1 MSGWAVAMR
10 AYPSTF
16 GILHFIGIGGI
27 GMSGIAEVMHNL
39 GYRVQGS
46 DMAVNANV
54 RRLQELGVDV
64 SIGHEGGHVGA
75 AAAVVISSAV
85 PADNIEV
92 QVARTRGLPLVARSE
107 MLAELM
113 RMKTCIAVGGTHGKT
128 TTTSMISALLD
139 VAEMDPTV
147 INGGIINAYG
157 TNARLGGG
165 DWMVVEADESDGSFL
180 RLPSAIAVVTNI
192 DREHLDYYKSFEELR
207 GAFRRFVENIP
218 FYGIGVLCFDDEEVR
233 ALADKVGGRRLLS
246 YGLEEGASI
255 RGTNLKLNNLGSSF
269 DVEIR
274 GSSRIEEKVLQDVH
288 LNMPGAHNVRN
299 ALAMISIAS
308 ELGLSE
314 EVMRKAL
321 GGFRGVKRRFTLV
334 EEIDGVR
341 IIDDYGHHPVEIGA
355 VLQTAKQIC
364 DGRVI
369 AIVQPHRFSRLKALF
384 KQFCNCFNDADMV
397 FVADVYSA
405 GEQPLEGI
413 NRDALVEGILSA
425 GHSNVA
431 PILSPDSLPGLI
443 RKICNAGDMVVFLG
457 AGTVTTWANDLPQM
471 MRRPEH
477 SGGCG

>member
-1 MSGWAVAMR
+1 MR
-10 AYPSTF
+10 AYPLAF
-16 GILHFIGIGGI
+16 GVLHFIGIGGI

-46 DMAVNANV
+46 DLAANANV
-54 RRLQELGVDV
+54 RRLQDLGVDV
-64 SIGHEGGHVGA
+64 SIGHERGNLGF

-85 PADNIEV
+85 PADNVEV
-92 QVARTRGLPLVARSE
+92 QAAQTRGLPLVSRSE

-128 TTTSMISALLD
+128 TTTSMVSALLD

-180 RLPSAIAVVTNI
+180 HLPSAIAVVTNI

-207 GAFRRFVENIP
+207 SAFRKFVENVP
-218 FYGIGVLCFDDEEVR
+218 FYGIGVLCSDDEEVR
-233 ALADKVGGRRLLS
+233 ALVDKVSGRRLLT
-246 YGLEEGASI
+246 YGLEEGALI
-255 RGTNLKLNNLGSSF
+255 RGSNLKLNNLDSSF

-274 GSSRIEEKVLQDVH
+274 GGSRMEEKTFQDVR

-299 ALAMISIAS
+299 ALAMISIGC

-314 EVMRKAL
+314 EVMRRAL

-334 EEIDGVR
+334 DEIDGIR
-341 IIDDYGHHPVEIGA
+341 IIDDYGHHPAEIGA

-369 AIVQPHRFSRLKALF
+369 AIVQPHRFSRLKSLF
-384 KQFCNCFNDADMV
+384 KQFCNCFDDADMV
-397 FVADVYSA
+397 FVADVYPA

-413 NRDALVEGILSA
+413 NRDALVEGILAS
-425 GHSNVA
+425 GHSNVG
-431 PILSPDSLPGLI
+431 PILSPNSLPDLI
-443 RKICNAGDMVVFLG
+443 RKNCNAGDMVIFLG
-457 AGTVTTWANDLPQM
+457 AGTVTTWANELPQM
-471 MRRPEH
+471 MRRLEH
-477 SGGCG
+477 SGGRG

>member
-1 MSGWAVAMR
+1 MR
-10 AYPSTF
+10 GVYPSDF
-16 GILHFIGIGGI
+16 GVLHFIGIGGI
-27 GMSGIAEVMHNL
+27 GMSGIAEVMHNV

-46 DMAVNANV
+46 DMVVNSNV
-54 RRLQELGVDV
+54 RRLQQSGVEI
-64 SIGHEGGHVGA
+64 SIGHAGGNLGS
-75 AAAVVISSAV
+75 AAAVIISSAV
-85 PADNIEV
+85 PADNVEV
-92 QVARTRGLPLVARSE
+92 QEAQARGLPLVARSE

-113 RMKTCIAVGGTHGKT
+113 RMKTCVAVGGTHGKT
-128 TTTSMISALLD
+128 TTTSMIAALLD

-157 TNARLGGG
+157 TNARLGDG

-207 GAFRRFVENIP
+207 QAFRRFVENIP
-218 FYGIGVLCFDDEEVR
+218 FYGVGVLCSDNEETR
-233 ALADKVGGRRLLS
+233 ILADKVGDRRLLT

-255 RGTNLKLNNLGSSF
+255 RGTNLKLDNLGASF

-274 GSSRIEEKVLQDVH
+274 GGSQMDEKFLQDVR

-299 ALAMISIAS
+299 ALATISIGC
-308 ELGLSE
+308 ELALSE

-321 GGFRGVKRRFTLV
+321 GGFGGVKRRFTLV
-334 EEIDGVR
+334 AEIDGVR

-369 AIVQPHRFSRLKALF
+369 AIVQPHRYSRLKSLF
-384 KQFCNCFNDADMV
+384 KQFCNCFHDADIV
-397 FVADVYSA
+397 FVADVYPA

-413 NRDALVEGILSA
+413 NRDALVEGILAS
-425 GHSNVA
+425 GHSNA
-431 PILSPDSLPGLI
+431 LPISSPESLPDLI
-443 RKICNAGDMVVFLG
+443 RKICNVGDMVVFLG
-457 AGTVTTWANDLPQM
+457 AGTVTTWANDLPQR
-471 MRRPEH
+471 MRQSKH
-477 SGGCG
+477 KSGGV